1 MYEIKISYVVVDKNG
16 NDKTVRESLVLENAE
31 SFANAEEIGY
41 DYGSGLTAID
51 VTDIKRS
58 KIKEVVNQRTS
69 DDEYLWLVE
78 LMSTFTTEEGEE
90 REMKYKVL
98 VFAKTFNAAKTF
110 MSEYIKQGYAMDIIG
125 IKKTNY
131 TEVLK

>member
-58 KIKEVVNQRTS
+58 KIKEVVNQHTS

-78 LMSTFTTEEGEE
+78 LLSIFTTEEGEE
-90 REMKYKVL
+90 REQKYKVL

-110 MSEYIKQGYAMDIIG
+110 MSEYIKQGYSMDIVG
-125 IKKTNY
+125 IKKTKF